1 MHKFKALAFAV
12 ILLASTEISI
22 NPVFATSSRCLADVG
37 HPGGCSVPYSDAGLL
52 NSDLDKCN
60 HSDPDLGNLTNTGSD
75 YVLSVSFPGI
85 GLSGHVANSGTYQI
99 LVTMNLDCRRW
110 DSYSLQVS
118 LEGSSGDSIPI
129 NLETPSLTEQD
140 PTYDTSDYCFLV
152 FSPGSCKFE
161 HFTGNFFTP
170 ANLLSSSYSLKIRAK
185 DKPTGTGLPSVDKT
199 ITWSSILTTDTV
211 APIPVVTP
219 LPTIITGT
227 PTPFLIPTSAPNF
240 QVSFV
245 SGQVIIDIST
255 SDASAYYVN
264 YQPTEFNTRFIDATG
279 KTYPVTPPGIWPL
292 SLSGI
297 HDVLNGVPP
306 GLWQVEVSAKN
317 IAGVSPW
324 STPQLIDTRSVIL
337 ALPTLMPSPIKVSTR
352 LKTISCVKGKILKKI
367 TSVIPKCPVGY
378 AKKSKRV

>member
-22 NPVFATSSRCLADVG
+22 NPVFATSTRCLADIG
-37 HPGGCSVPYSDAGLL
+37 HPSDCSVPYPDAGLL

-60 HSDPDLGNLTNTGSD
+60 HSDPNVGNLTNTGSD
-75 YVLSVSFPGI
+75 YILSVSFPGI
-85 GLSGHVANSGTYQI
+85 GLSGHVASNGTYQI

-118 LEGSSGDSIPI
+118 LEGSSGDSIPV
-129 NLETPSLTEQD
+129 NLETPSLTDQD

-152 FSPGSCKFE
+152 FSPSSCKFE

-170 ANLLSSSYSLKIRAK
+170 SNLLSSSYSLKIRAK
-185 DKPTGTGLPSVDKT
+185 DKPIGTGLPSVDKT
-199 ITWSSILTTDTV
+199 STWSSILTTDTV

-219 LPTIITGT
+219 LPTIITST
-227 PTPFLIPTSAPNF
+227 PTPFLIPTFAPDF

-245 SGQVIIDIST
+245 SGQVVIDIST
-255 SDASAYYVN
+255 SNAIAYYTK
-264 YQPTEFNTRFIDATG
+264 YQPSEFNTRFIDASG
-279 KTYPVTPPGIWPL
+279 KTYPVTPPGIWAS
-292 SLSGI
+292 SLLGI

-306 GLWQVEVSAKN
+306 GLWQVEVSAQN
-317 IAGVSPW
+317 TAGASPW
-324 STPQLIDTRSVIL
+324 STPQIIDTRPAVL
-337 ALPTLMPSPIKVSTR
+337 ALPMPTPSPMKASAK
-352 LKTISCVKGKILKKI
+352 LKTISCIKGKFLKKI

-378 AKKSKRV
+378 TKK